1 MANSLELQQVICPSC
16 KQVIT
21 SFSPFEAEVECP
33 FCHNKAFNPL
43 ITAKEIPV
51 PERFI
56 PFTTEEG
63 QFESALVDTLVQQDY
78 VPTDIFN
85 AINTDR
91 VFKAYLP
98 MYLYEG
104 TFNSSWSC
112 ESAYQDQEVKISDNW
127 TDNGKTIKTKNVE
140 KWRPQNGTAAGNF
153 SFLCLANEGEELPKE
168 LREFT
173 YNFPYDVMLSKKFDG
188 NLQKD
193 GENNLITIQKNA
205 DEAIIWQK
213 HGKDLVDKTAEQAAL
228 NQIGNQKVRNFR
240 AQSSFNLTKQ
250 GEYVLAPFWFVYYTY
265 NDNKY
270 NFMMD
275 GTGQHTS
282 YSYPV
287 DQEEL
292 AFVNGKERIKK
303 IVNWSWLLAV
313 LMWVIFDFTAALI
326 TLCVWLVA
334 KIVINIVMNKQIR
347 TRLDTSRE
355 SRRAAAA
362 NL

>member
-1 MANSLELQQVICPSC
+1 MAESLKLQMVTCPSC
-16 KQVIT
+16 SAVIS
-21 SFSPFEAEVECP
+21 SFSPFAAEVECP
-33 FCHNKAFNPL
+33 YCHVKSINPL
-43 ITAKEIPV
+43 ITAKEIPT

-63 QFESALVDTLVQQDY
+63 HFENALVESLVQQDY

-85 AINTDR
+85 VIHTDR
-91 VFKAYLP
+91 IFKAYLP

-112 ESAYQDQEVKISDNW
+112 ESAYQDQEVKISNNW
-127 TDNGKTIKTKNVE
+127 TDSGKSIKTKNVE

-188 NLQKD
+188 HLQEE

-205 DEAIIWQK
+205 DEAIVWQK

-228 NQIGNQKVRNFR
+228 NQIGDQKIRNFR
-240 AQSSFNLTKQ
+240 AQSSCNLTKP

-270 NFMMD
+270 YFMMD

-292 AFVNGKERIKK
+292 AFVKGKERIKK
-303 IVNWSWLLAV
+303 IVNWLWPLAI
-313 LMWVIFDFTAALI
+313 LMWVLINFTAALI
-326 TLCVWLVA
+326 TLGVWLVV
-334 KIVINIVMNKQIR
+334 KIAVSIVMNKQIR
-347 TRLDTSRE
+347 SRLEASCE
-355 SRRAAAA
+355 ARRAAAA